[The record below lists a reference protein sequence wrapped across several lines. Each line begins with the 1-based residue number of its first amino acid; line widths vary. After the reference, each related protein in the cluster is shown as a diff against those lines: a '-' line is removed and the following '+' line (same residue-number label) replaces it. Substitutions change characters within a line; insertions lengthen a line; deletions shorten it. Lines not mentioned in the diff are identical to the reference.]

1 MTTSLDFNMLHLE
14 APRNLLQITEGTL
27 PEEDTVEVAN
37 PTVWI
42 RTLARQQKQ
51 AEEDLKRLLELC
63 SDTIDR
69 TDQRIQWVES
79 AYHALADGTRYVY
92 DRVSANEKIAEE
104 WIRSELTAVAS
115 AYQTF
120 ATDIWQAII
129 E

>member
-1 MTTSLDFNMLHLE
+1 MLHLE